1 MRQLDLFGFTEEKSA
16 PAIKEQVEEAPV
28 STATKTEKAE
38 EKVKAEEPKAQEEEP
53 FVAGF
58 VQTSILDAVA
68 AEEPQPVPAAAPQDN
83 VVFSDNN
90 IKVKIKVKA
99 VKQAPVATPSE
110 TAEAAIPVTEE
121 PVADTLP
128 EVITTPPP
136 VETEIEA
143 VPEVVAQ
150 ADTEENIVVAETEEA
165 ITEVIEEEVIEE
177 SVAISEPEMEEPALE
192 EITAPLQEKEPAE
205 VTAAVHT
212 EEPVTKAIQ
221 EAAPEKTEEPV
232 IAPKKT
238 TTVIKPEENKI
249 LAPVTPKPAARK
261 TPPPAPSKK
270 RGRKSFKE
278 IDAEVDLVNVPD
290 DDALFLKQY
299 YPISTVA
306 TWFNVNTSLLR
317 YWENEFDILK
327 PRKNRKGDRLF
338 RPEDVKSLQ
347 TIYYLLRQRKFTI
360 EGAKEYLKSN
370 KRKVDLN
377 AQLVQSLTR
386 FRSFLLEL
394 KANL

>member
-1 MRQLDLFGFTEEKSA
+1 
-16 PAIKEQVEEAPV
+16 
-28 STATKTEKAE
+28 
-38 EKVKAEEPKAQEEEP
+38 
-53 FVAGF
+53 
-58 VQTSILDAVA
+58 
-68 AEEPQPVPAAAPQDN
+68 
-83 VVFSDNN
+83 
-90 IKVKIKVKA
+90 
-99 VKQAPVATPSE
+99 
-110 TAEAAIPVTEE
+110 
-121 PVADTLP
+121 
-128 EVITTPPP
+128 
-136 VETEIEA
+136 
-143 VPEVVAQ
+143 
-150 ADTEENIVVAETEEA
+150 
-165 ITEVIEEEVIEE
+165 
-177 SVAISEPEMEEPALE
+177 MEEPALE
-192 EITAPLQEKEPAE
+192 EITAPLQENEPVV
-205 VTAAVHT
+205 VTAAVQP

-221 EAAPEKTEEPV
+221 EEKTEEPV